1 MGEITTIDGIY
12 GQLMELK
19 NLLTGLIESDEKVIT
34 CKSVKTREKIGYNMP
49 DLEIWET
56 VFYSGGQKILSGMI
70 TDYLEQLASEKADQ
84 QLCTRMF
91 RMDVEQ
97 LVYQY
102 LRKNHSGDA

>member
-1 MGEITTIDGIY
+1 
-12 GQLMELK
+12 MELK

-56 VFYSGGQKILSGMI
+56 VFHSGGQKILSGMI

-84 QLCTRMF
+84 QLCTP
-91 RMDVEQ
+91 DVPHGCRTVGLPVSE
-97 LVYQY
+97 
-102 LRKNHSGDA
+102 KKSCGDA